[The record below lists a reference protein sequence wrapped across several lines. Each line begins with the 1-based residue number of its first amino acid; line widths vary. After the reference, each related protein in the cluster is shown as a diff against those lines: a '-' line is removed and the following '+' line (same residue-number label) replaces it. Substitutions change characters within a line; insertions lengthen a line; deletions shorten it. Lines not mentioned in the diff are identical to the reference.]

1 MGIINYRTG
10 SDQMRP
16 NKSLHSSQA
25 RKLPAVRFTTDL
37 FSTTC
42 CFFLTNISQRTT
54 RLMLIVPMSSA
65 TPALRLDP
73 LQALR
78 SRATTRGRRS
88 SSCTLSSSS
97 SIYYSASSST
107 IPVMDPHAAYAHQR
121 LPSSSAA
128 ASSPTVA
135 MPGLHVN
142 SFGRLDI
149 ADFDTRGRYPTAHSL
164 EHRRVGSYLEQPS
177 AVPPAAYVPQR
188 EQWTS
193 SIISQSTRQP
203 QLNPSRDTNTDIRNA
218 QRSSIFDS
226 PIQDSPSEYL
236 GRTSV
241 RSRPSTKSNDDEDK
255 QSQSPPLATTPNP
268 TQRPSNDTQQAP
280 VTVGQQQYTPRSPPR
295 DPSQAAG
302 INGPRH
308 PQAPSRS
315 QPTSTQN
322 RQSSVSQ
329 SNMYSQQPQ
338 VLPPGAAPP
347 TAVQAS
353 VRPAQPFNGPYP
365 SMISPQQMQNPY
377 RPQNVAPQE
386 EICIECMMRDRDMAD
401 VDVTGAGV
409 WERESDAALRE
420 LIEREDDNERRW
432 YEEHATELA
441 QSGHGLR
448 PPKRKSKGH
457 RLTEQNLKIWLTM
470 VSCVYL
476 SFPLF
481 SVFL

>member
-1 MGIINYRTG
+1 MVVV
-10 SDQMRP
+10 
-16 NKSLHSSQA
+16 L
-25 RKLPAVRFTTDL
+25 
-37 FSTTC
+37 
-42 CFFLTNISQRTT
+42 
-54 RLMLIVPMSSA
+54 MSSA
-65 TPALRLDP
+65 APALRLDP

-78 SRATTRGRRS
+78 SRATRGRRS
-88 SSCTLSSSS
+88 SSCTSSSS
-97 SIYYSASSST
+97 SIYHSASSST
-107 IPVMDPHAAYAHQR
+107 VPAMDPHAAYAHQR

-135 MPGLHVN
+135 MAGLHIN

-149 ADFDTRGRYPTAHSL
+149 ADFDTKGRYPTTHSL
-164 EHRRVGSYLEQPS
+164 EQRRASSYLEQPS
-177 AVPPAAYVPQR
+177 GIPPAAYVPQR
-188 EQWTS
+188 EQWAASMTS
-193 SIISQSTRQP
+193 PSTRQP
-203 QLNPSRDTNTDIRNA
+203 QLSPSRDPNPDIRDA
-218 QRSSIFDS
+218 QQRSPIFDS
-226 PIQDSPSEYL
+226 PMQDSPSEHL

-241 RSRPSTKSNDDEDK
+241 RSRPSTKSNDDDDK
-255 QSQSPPLATTPNP
+255 QSQSPRLATTPNP
-268 TQRPSNDTQQAP
+268 TQRPSNDTQQTP
-280 VTVGQQQYTPRSPPR
+280 VTVGQQQYTPRSPPHN
-295 DPSQAAG
+295 PSQAVG
-302 INGPRH
+302 ISGPRH

-315 QPTSTQN
+315 QPTNTQN
-322 RQSSVSQ
+322 RQSGVSQ

-365 SMISPQQMQNPY
+365 SMIPPQQMQNPY
-377 RPQNVAPQE
+377 RLQNAAPQE

-401 VDVTGAGV
+401 VDVNSPGV
-409 WERESDAALRE
+409 WERESDVALRE
-420 LIEREDDNERRW
+420 LIEREDETERRW

-476 SFPLF
+476 GFRF
-481 SVFL
+481 SPYYDTLSANGAKKKLTISSLRRTQRNHTRES